1 MGEGWGIK
9 ISPSPFYENP
19 TKKSPATRGK
29 FHHARGHKPEAVEF
43 QHKIAL
49 VVEPIGRSLA
59 ILRYGTIPAAES
71 TGVISVLLYMTDV
84 EVSSFLVACGK
95 SFTTWLESD
104 PTRRLWAL
112 PNLDTIF
119 REVGALDRPRQTK

>member
-1 MGEGWGIK
+1 M
-9 ISPSPFYENP
+9 F
-19 TKKSPATRGK
+19 
-29 FHHARGHKPEAVEF
+29 VEF